1 VLMGIGDKADNKAE
15 ELKRKGKNAI
25 GDSHR

>member
-1 VLMGIGDKADNKAE
+1 VLMGIDDKADNKAE
-15 ELKRKGKNAI
+15 ELKGKGRKAI